1 MEKFFEKIEER
12 AINYFTMTDEEKDEL
27 LADFA
32 NIYIKGKFKV
42 GITFQHVIND
52 LEKDIERIESQN
64 RYELAALLNDV
75 RISLTEVADELEAQ
89 HKKQINKDKNV

>member
-12 AINYFTMTDEEKDEL
+12 AVNYFTMSDEEKDEL

-42 GITFQHVIND
+42 GITFKHILND
-52 LEKDIERIESQN
+52 LQKDIEKIENQN
-64 RYELAALLNDV
+64 RFELAALLNDV
-75 RISLTEVADELEAQ
+75 RISLQEVAEELDAQ
-89 HKKQINKDKNV
+89 HKEQINKGK

>member
-12 AINYFTMTDEEKDEL
+12 AVNYFTMSDEEKDEL

-42 GITFQHVIND
+42 GITFKHILND
-52 LEKDIERIESQN
+52 LQKDIEKIENQN
-64 RYELAALLNDV
+64 RFELAALLNDV
-75 RISLTEVADELEAQ
+75 RISLEEVAEELDAQ
-89 HKKQINKDKNV
+89 HKQQINKGK

>member
-12 AINYFTMTDEEKDEL
+12 AINYFSMTEDEKDEL

-42 GITFQHVIND
+42 GITFQHVLND

-64 RYELAALLNDV
+64 RFELAALLNDV
-75 RISLTEVADELEAQ
+75 RISLAEVAEELDAQ
-89 HKKQINKDKNV
+89 HKEQINKNKN

>member
-1 MEKFFEKIEER
+1 MEER
-12 AINYFTMTDEEKDEL
+12 AINYFSMTEDEKDEL

-42 GITFQHVIND
+42 GITFQHVLND

-64 RYELAALLNDV
+64 RFELAALLNDV
-75 RISLTEVADELEAQ
+75 RISLAEVAEELDAQ
-89 HKKQINKDKNV
+89 HKEQINKNKN